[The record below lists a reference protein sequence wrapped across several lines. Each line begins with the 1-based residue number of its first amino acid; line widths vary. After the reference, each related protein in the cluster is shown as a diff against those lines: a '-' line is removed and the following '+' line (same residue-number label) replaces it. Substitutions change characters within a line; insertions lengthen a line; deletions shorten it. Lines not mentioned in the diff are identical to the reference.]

1 MSTPT
6 GDGTFLRELQGEVEA
21 ELTMAASAP
30 TEEEAAA
37 APMDEW
43 MIDPAYAQ
51 SEEVGLRN
59 LLGAVH
65 ALEGGSPPGEGGR
78 TGEREQ
84 S

>member
-1 MSTPT
+1 MNTPT
-6 GDGTFLRELQGEVEA
+6 GDGTFLHELQNEVEA
-21 ELTMAASAP
+21 ELTMAENAP

-37 APMDEW
+37 TPMDEW

-59 LLGAVH
+59 LLRAVQ
-65 ALEGGSPPGEGGR
+65 AVEDDAGPGERGR
-78 TGEREQ
+78 